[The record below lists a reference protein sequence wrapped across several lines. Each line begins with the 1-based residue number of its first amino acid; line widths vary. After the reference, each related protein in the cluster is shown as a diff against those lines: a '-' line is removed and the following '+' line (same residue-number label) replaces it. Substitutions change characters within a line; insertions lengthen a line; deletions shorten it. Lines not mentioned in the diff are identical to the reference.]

1 MSEPLL
7 KIRGLKKHF
16 RIGHGRKAPVLKAVD
31 GIDLDIHAGETVGL
45 VGESGCG
52 KSTFGKAVINLHAP
66 TAGTVEYRGQ
76 DISHYNTRMMRPLR
90 KELQFIF
97 QDPYAS
103 LDPRKTIF
111 DLVKAPLDAFRLGTE
126 AEREKEVEAIL
137 NFVGLDDFQYRK
149 FPHELSGGQRQRVVI
164 ARTMVLRP
172 SFIVCDEPVSALD
185 VSVRAQVLNLM
196 KDAQKK
202 LGMSYLFVSHD
213 MSTVRYLC
221 DKVAVMYL
229 GRLVEFGSRH
239 DIFERPLHPYT
250 KALLSAVPIP
260 DVEHKRER
268 ILLEGDVPSPLHP
281 PEGCRFSNRC
291 PYAQEA
297 CKGISGELIQV
308 SETHKVACPYA
319 LELERSQTTGTGK
332 EEKQ

>member
-1 MSEPLL
+1 MAEPLM
-7 KIRGLKKHF
+7 KIRGLKKQF
-16 RIGHGRKAPVLKAVD
+16 RIGHGKKAPVLRAVD
-31 GIDLDIHAGETVGL
+31 GIDLDVYTGETVGL

-52 KSTFGKAVINLHAP
+52 KSTFGKAIINLTPP
-66 TAGTVEYRGQ
+66 TEGSVAYQGTE
-76 DISHYNTRMMRPLR
+76 IAHYNTRQMRPLR

-103 LDPRKTIF
+103 LDPRRTIF
-111 DLVKAPLDAFRLGTE
+111 DLVKAPLDAFRIGTE
-126 AEREKEVEAIL
+126 QEREEQVETIL
-137 NFVGLDDFQYRK
+137 GFVGMDQFQFRK

-164 ARTMVLRP
+164 ARTMVLKP
-172 SFIVCDEPVSALD
+172 KFIVCDEPVSALD

-196 KDAQKK
+196 KDAQSK
-202 LGMSYLFVSHD
+202 LNVSYLFVSHD

-239 DIFERPLHPYT
+239 DIFEHPLHPYT

-260 DVEHKRER
+260 DVGVKRER

-281 PEGCRFSNRC
+281 PAGCRFSNRC
-291 PYAQEA
+291 PYRQEG
-297 CKGISGELIQV
+297 CSHISGDLIQV
-308 SETHKVACPYA
+308 NETHAVSCPYA
-319 LELERSQTTGTGK
+319 ARPEAPTK
-332 EEKQ
+332 